1 MSADRVA
8 AARRVQA
15 ALELRRFDDAT
26 REAKQLLAR
35 FPDDVRAHGWL
46 AQALLSLDRDDEAER
61 VVTAGLA
68 IAPAEEWFYRL
79 RALGQR
85 KQGQFKEALASLD
98 EALRLAPDL
107 AQAHHLQ
114 SLVLSDMRMRSEARA
129 AAERAV
135 ALSPETAA
143 YHSALGTLQLDDDP
157 AAAEQHYRAALAL
170 DPNSAATVN
179 NLGVALRRQKRE
191 REAVLAFKA
200 AVGMDPTLE
209 IARRNTHETMRQM
222 MRVGPLLGGGGL
234 FLVKVLA
241 MSAFRPEVGM
251 VALLLLVGVGGVASW
266 RHFDSK
272 RRLADLAE
280 KDPQL
285 YDLFRKL
292 ERDHRRP
299 KRRTGLEPF
308 SIGLRLLASKFR
320 LRR

>member
-1 MSADRVA
+1 VTADLA
-8 AARRVQA
+8 AGRRVQA
-15 ALELRRFDDAT
+15 ALELHRFDDAV

-35 FPDDVRAHGWL
+35 FPDDVRTHGWL
-46 AQALLSLDRDDEAER
+46 AQALLSLDREEEALD

-68 IAPAEEWFYRL
+68 LDPEEEWFYRL

-85 KQGQFKEALASLD
+85 QQGQLKEALASLD
-98 EALRLAPDL
+98 EALRLDPDL

-114 SLVLSDMRMRSEARA
+114 SLVLSDLRRRSEARA

-143 YHSALGTLQLDDDP
+143 YHSALGNLQLDDDP

-170 DPNSAATVN
+170 DPNSAVTAN
-179 NLGVALRRQKRE
+179 NLGVALRRQKRDQ
-191 REAVLAFKA
+191 EAVLAFKS
-200 AVGMDPTLE
+200 AVRMDPTLE
-209 IARRNTHETMRQM
+209 VARRNTHATVRKM
-222 MRVGPLLGGGGL
+222 MRLGPLLGGGGL
-234 FLVKVLA
+234 FIVKLLA
-241 MSAFRPEVGM
+241 MSATRPEVGM
-251 VALLLLVGVGGVASW
+251 VALLLLAGVGGVATW

-292 ERDHRRP
+292 ERDHGRP
-299 KRRTGLEPF
+299 KRRSGLEPLTN
-308 SIGLRLLASKFR
+308 GLRLFASKFR
-320 LRR
+320 RRR